1 MPEENVATYE
11 NIEENKPEE
20 IQEDIKL
27 QEETKVE
34 VKEPEDEIDLVKRVK
49 EESKEN
55 LEASE
60 NLIKNIKELITKQ
73 QNHARIAGN
82 IGSTYSALNNAFEM
96 KSVAEAMKEMLNK
109 VDLKIQEASLQNDEE
124 KLEEIS
130 KLNIEISTLINY
142 LNNPKIALKN
152 TRVTRFEEMAIIEE
166 NELKRG
172 IAEKIREIRGEAE
185 LKKLKD
191 DLEIIEDKTSFT
203 KFLGIFTGQNKL
215 DDFMIDQIEVR
226 QKAIRKNL

>member
-1 MPEENVATYE
+1 M
-11 NIEENKPEE
+11 
-20 IQEDIKL
+20 
-27 QEETKVE
+27 
-34 VKEPEDEIDLVKRVK
+34 VKRVK

-82 IGSTYSALNNAFEM
+82 IGSTYSALNKAFEM

-109 VDLKIQEASLQNDEE
+109 VDLKIQEARLQNDEE

-215 DDFMIDQIEVR
+215 DDFMID
-226 QKAIRKNL
+226 

>member
-1 MPEENVATYE
+1 ME
-11 NIEENKPEE
+11 
-20 IQEDIKL
+20 
-27 QEETKVE
+27 
-34 VKEPEDEIDLVKRVK
+34 R
-49 EESKEN
+49 
-55 LEASE
+55 
-60 NLIKNIKELITKQ
+60 
-73 QNHARIAGN
+73 
-82 IGSTYSALNNAFEM
+82 
-96 KSVAEAMKEMLNK
+96 
-109 VDLKIQEASLQNDEE
+109 
-124 KLEEIS
+124 
-130 KLNIEISTLINY
+130 INY

-215 DDFMIDQIEVR
+215 DDFTHN
-226 QKAIRKNL
+226 KAIQKIRESYMVSSEDKEYLNSFKRK